1 MMGLALRNLS
11 RHRKRTAIALLTI
24 GIGVIALLLAGGF
37 IDWIFWGM
45 RESTIQSR
53 LGHIQVTRPDYF
65 QAGSAD
71 PFAYLLPDQ
80 LLEQVNLEAVPEVKV
95 VSPRLAFTGLIS
107 HGEVT
112 IGFIGEGVDPE
123 KDADLSKYL
132 KVIEGEGLST
142 DDPDGLF
149 LGGGLAR
156 NLGVTIGDT
165 VALLATPASGGL
177 NGVEG
182 TVRGLFRSASKDF
195 DDAALRLPIDIAR
208 QLLRVS
214 GAHSWVVLLDKTEHT
229 ESVLQQLQVQHPED
243 TTRLQFTP
251 WYTLAEFYQKTVK
264 LFSRQ
269 MDIMRSIIA
278 LIIVLSISNI
288 LIMSV
293 LERTGEIGT
302 LMAIGLKRRNIMFL
316 FVSEGLVLGVV
327 GGLLGAVAGTIIAF
341 AISAVGIP
349 MPPPPGMEGGYT
361 GEVLVTWPL
370 VVGTLVLAVLTT
382 LLGSLYPAWKASNMK
397 VVDALRYNR

>member
-293 LERTGEIGT
+293 LESTGEIGT

>member
-53 LGHIQVTRPDYF
+53 LGHIQVTRPGYF

-71 PFAYLLPDQ
+71 PFAYLLPDR
-80 LLEQVNLEAVPEVKV
+80 LLEQVNLEAVPEVNV

-107 HGEVT
+107 HGDVT
-112 IGFIGEGVDPE
+112 IGFVGEGVDPG
-123 KDADLSKYL
+123 KDEDLSKYL
-132 KVIEGEGLST
+132 KVIEGEGLSS
-142 DDPDGLF
+142 DDPDGVF

-156 NLGVTIGDT
+156 NLGVTVGDT

-208 QLLRVS
+208 QLLRAS
-214 GAHSWVVLLDKTEHT
+214 GAHSWVVLLDKTENT
-229 ESVLQQLQVQHPED
+229 ESVLQQLQVQHPEE
-243 TTRLQFTP
+243 TSRLQFTP

-316 FVSEGLVLGVV
+316 FVSEGLMLGII
-327 GGLLGAVAGTIIAF
+327 GGLLGAVTGTILAF
-341 AISAVGIP
+341 AISAIGIP